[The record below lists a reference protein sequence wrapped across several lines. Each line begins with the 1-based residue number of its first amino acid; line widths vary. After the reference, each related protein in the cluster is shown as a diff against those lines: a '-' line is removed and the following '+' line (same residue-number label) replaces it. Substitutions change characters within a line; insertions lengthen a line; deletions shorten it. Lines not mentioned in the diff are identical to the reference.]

1 MQTKVPKLPRG
12 NFFFAT
18 SHMLV
23 SHKFMSFFDTKNVK
37 ARLAMDGITSI
48 KNFKKSNTPWVPQNK
63 AAPTRPM
70 IPARPKA
77 ATPVCDAALLDVEA
91 GEEDP
96 NLVVLEPDE
105 LVLVVVPEVGGD
117 LVKSQYVKQ
126 AHIHKPLGAY
136 VFPAVVGADVPALS
150 LIVTLELTQLEK
162 T

>member
-1 MQTKVPKLPRG
+1 
-12 NFFFAT
+12 
-18 SHMLV
+18 
-23 SHKFMSFFDTKNVK
+23 
-37 ARLAMDGITSI
+37 MDGITSI
-48 KNFKKSNTPWVPQNK
+48 KIFKKSNTPWVPQNK

-117 LVKSQYVKQ
+117 
-126 AHIHKPLGAY
+126 

-150 LIVTLELTQLEK
+150 LIVTLELTQLVTEPGLMVTMEVK
-162 T
+162 A